1 MTQLHSKEVLSKM
14 ETVMALESIVHY
26 LKKENSKHSLNASGL
41 KMANVAIESI
51 CANSHVKS
59 KSLAFA
65 LEGVDAVT
73 DDVFNSGVESVG
85 ASIDSVW
92 IEIEHALALTFTS
105 VTEKMQ
111 VFKQRVS
118 NLQAEL
124 VRVEALVA
132 SKETAQPPSADGD
145 NRLLGRSDTESYMY
159 SLVGNDGQVP
169 QFGEG
174 ICKVIDDVL
183 LAHAGAFTAY
193 VDKQIEW
200 LKSNAEKLAGNL
212 DVFNSAP
219 VDEEMN
225 VFLILDSSKVQ
236 TENGELTY
244 CSKTLPGGN
253 GLYFN
258 LGSENAL
265 GGEPYVS
272 LKHLDCW
279 VAYKERAKVI
289 LTPVMW
295 STKSATDRL
304 ADIKASL
311 TNLNIWYECIYC
323 GILKNK
329 QAELLLAQAMI
340 RKDNP
345 NQGTRELKLYILA
358 LFHVMIT
365 ATKDVDTYALDTYAA
380 MLKYIEASM
389 NKYV

>member
-174 ICKVIDDVL
+174 ICKVIDD
-183 LAHAGAFTAY
+183 
-193 VDKQIEW
+193 
-200 LKSNAEKLAGNL
+200 
-212 DVFNSAP
+212 
-219 VDEEMN
+219 
-225 VFLILDSSKVQ
+225 
-236 TENGELTY
+236 
-244 CSKTLPGGN
+244 
-253 GLYFN
+253 
-258 LGSENAL
+258 
-265 GGEPYVS
+265 
-272 LKHLDCW
+272 
-279 VAYKERAKVI
+279 
-289 LTPVMW
+289 
-295 STKSATDRL
+295 
-304 ADIKASL
+304 
-311 TNLNIWYECIYC
+311 
-323 GILKNK
+323 
-329 QAELLLAQAMI
+329 
-340 RKDNP
+340 
-345 NQGTRELKLYILA
+345 
-358 LFHVMIT
+358 
-365 ATKDVDTYALDTYAA
+365 
-380 MLKYIEASM
+380 
-389 NKYV
+389 